1 MALIRDELNSA
12 VATLQVTVD
21 THGSTIK
28 DLERS
33 ATSCSDDLGS
43 LNKTV
48 KALKDELKVVKN
60 QIKGVQAKCDDLE
73 GRSRRN
79 NIRLLRA
86 EFGSAKRL
94 LRACP
99 GVKFGLFFPAE
110 LRITLPG
117 GALRAC
123 PCHLG
128 LIPNNYGNQKVC
140 PVWKAAEDCKSEVQC
155 KERQIKMLSQ
165 KLFPLDNEVAK
176 RPKWKEEDWYE
187 VGAKT
192 EHVEEEI
199 FPSSCVSMPVKQE
212 IQTEDVST
220 PQNAKSIKRRQ
231 GQDER
236 GVYAG
241 HGPQKLV
248 QFDVLPHEKGPDSGP
263 APVKLHTPVIRRH
276 LSRGRSLASPLPA
289 TPGSELHLCS
299 RVAVTH
305 CYAGALVSDRDH
317 LLPSVLEQAPSAECL
332 LIRIGSNDIK
342 LAESE

>member
-48 KALKDELKVVKN
+48 KAIKDELKVVKN

-79 NIRLLRA
+79 NIRLVGVPEGLEGPRPREFISKFLQDILHLDEAPLFDRAHRSRREKPGEGAPPRPFIIRVHYFHVREEILRRAREAAPLLHQGKRLSIFADFAPSVAKLRA

-117 GALRAC
+117 GALRKFTDPAAAVNFINRD
-123 PCHLG
+123 LG
-128 LIPNNYGNQKVC
+128 SAVP
-140 PVWKAAEDCKSEVQC
+140 PTSE
-155 KERQIKMLSQ
+155 
-165 KLFPLDNEVAK
+165 
-176 RPKWKEEDWYE
+176 
-187 VGAKT
+187 
-192 EHVEEEI
+192 
-199 FPSSCVSMPVKQE
+199 
-212 IQTEDVST
+212 
-220 PQNAKSIKRRQ
+220 
-231 GQDER
+231 
-236 GVYAG
+236 
-241 HGPQKLV
+241 
-248 QFDVLPHEKGPDSGP
+248 
-263 APVKLHTPVIRRH
+263 
-276 LSRGRSLASPLPA
+276 
-289 TPGSELHLCS
+289 
-299 RVAVTH
+299 
-305 CYAGALVSDRDH
+305 
-317 LLPSVLEQAPSAECL
+317 
-332 LIRIGSNDIK
+332 
-342 LAESE
+342 